1 LASLKVDILGMIGLY
16 IVIGI
21 LVGGIAGY
29 FIRKVQIASKVNS
42 IEAKVARVEEI
53 ARNKEKEIL
62 LEAKTKAMEII
73 EQGKKAETDFRS
85 QIIKVEERLTKKEA
99 DLDRRVSDNDKT
111 KEDLAQ
117 KKLDLEKNQEQL
129 KEVKQQQL
137 EKLQKIANLSTED
150 AKRVLLEA
158 TEKNVKDELTMLTHK
173 LLNQARDEA
182 DKKAREIVA
191 LAIQRCAS
199 EVTSE
204 TTTTAVSLP
213 NDEMK
218 GRIIGKEGRNIRT
231 FEQMLGVEVIVDDT
245 PDAVIISGFNS
256 VRRHIAKL
264 ALERLIADGRIHPA
278 KIEEATE
285 KAKKEVAEMIREA
298 GEAAVYELGIT
309 DFPAKLVQLIGR
321 LKFRT
326 SYGQN
331 VLKHSVEMA
340 KLAALMGEELGADIP
355 TIKRGALLHDIGKAL
370 DQDMEGTHVEIGKQI
385 AQKFNLPEKII
396 NAIEAHHGDVEYS
409 SIEAAIVDAADN
421 ISGSRPGARRD
432 TYENYVKRL
441 EDLER
446 LASAFEGVDKVY
458 AIQAGREIRVFVTPG
473 KVDDWAATKL
483 AREIANKIEQDLKY
497 PGEIKVMVIRETRV
511 IEYAR

>member
-1 LASLKVDILGMIGLY
+1 MAIWIIVGLAAGLA
-16 IVIGI
+16 G
-21 LVGGIAGY
+21 GY
-29 FIRKVQIASKVNS
+29 FIRKLQIASKVNS
-42 IEAKVARVEEI
+42 IEAKVSRLLDEAK
-53 ARNKEKEIL
+53 NKEKEIM
-62 LEAKTKAMEII
+62 LEAKAKALEIVEEAKKG
-73 EQGKKAETDFRS
+73 EQDFRN
-85 QIIKVEERLTKKEA
+85 QILKVEDRLTKKE
-99 DLDRRVSDNDKT
+99 S
-111 KEDLAQ
+111 
-117 KKLDLEKNQEQL
+117 DLERRMGEAETLKQEISKKREELL
-129 KEVKQQQL
+129 KTQDEMREVKQKQL
-137 EKLQKIANLSTED
+137 EQLQKIAGLTGEE
-150 AKRVLLEA
+150 AKKLVMDNA
-158 TEKNVKDELTMLTHK
+158 EKGMREELASLTRK
-173 LLNQARDEA
+173 LINNAREEA
-182 DKKAREIVA
+182 DKKAREIVS

-204 TTTTAVSLP
+204 MTTTAVQLP
-213 NDEMK
+213 SEEMK

-256 VRRHIAKL
+256 VRRHIAKI
-264 ALERLIADGRIHPA
+264 ALENLIKDGRIHPS

-285 KAKKEVAEMIREA
+285 KAKKEISEMIKEA
-298 GEAAVYELGIT
+298 GEAAVYELGIA
-309 DFPAKLVQLIGR
+309 DFPPKLVQLIGR

-340 KLAALMGEELGADIP
+340 KLAALMAEEVGADVQ
-355 TIKRGALLHDIGKAL
+355 TVKKGALLHDVGKAL

-385 AQKFNLPEKII
+385 AKKFNLNEKIV
-396 NAIEAHHGDVEYS
+396 NAIEAHHGDVEYT

-441 EDLER
+441 EELET
-446 LASAFEGVDKVY
+446 LASGFEGVDKVY
-458 AIQAGREIRVFVTPG
+458 AIQAGREIRVFVSPG
-473 KVDDWAATKL
+473 KLDDWGATKL

-497 PGEIKVMVIRETRV
+497 PGEIRVMVIRETRA